1 MLNSKRS
8 FNSLNIWPGYVDV
21 LATLLIV
28 TIFTIMI
35 STITQL
41 YFNDVLGEKK
51 NQITRLDTKIAEIGE
66 LLSLEKTK
74 NEDLNKKE
82 ILLRKTLNDLEYEK
96 KELLD
101 EKNKNK
107 LQLEITQNKIYSLNE
122 QNEILLNSVKDKNL
136 KIENMDKV
144 LVNNKNEIKKNDKI
158 IFNLENNIKALNSQI
173 SELNKILDKAEDNDK
188 KNKVKI
194 KNLGKKLNLALAGK
208 VQELSQ
214 FQSIFL
220 KKIKESIGNRA
231 DVIVSGDRFIFPS
244 EIFFKSGSDNIES
257 TGEEQLQKIAK
268 SLLEISK
275 IIPKEIDWV
284 LRIDGHTDSR
294 PISNELF
301 SSNWHLSSARA
312 IKIVNFLINSGL
324 PPKRL
329 VAAGFGEYSPLI
341 NQNTNEA
348 FRKNRRIEIKLTNR

>member
-8 FNSLNIWPGYVDV
+8 LNSLNIWPGYVDV

-41 YFNDVLGEKK
+41 YFNDVLGKKK
-51 NQITRLDTKIAEIGE
+51 NQISRLDTKIAEIGE

-74 NEDLNKKE
+74 NEELNKKE
-82 ILLRKTLNDLEYEK
+82 VLLRKTLNDLENEK
-96 KELLD
+96 KVLLS
-101 EKNKNK
+101 EKSKNK
-107 LQLEITQNKIYSLNE
+107 LQLEIIQNKIYSLNE
-122 QNEILLNSVKDKNL
+122 QNEILLDSVKDKNS
-136 KIENMDKV
+136 KIENMNKV

-158 IFNLENNIKALNSQI
+158 IFNLENNIKALNLQI

-194 KNLGKKLNLALAGK
+194 KNLGKRLNLALAGK

-231 DVIVSGDRFIFPS
+231 DVIISGDRFIFPS
-244 EIFFKSGSDNIES
+244 EIFFIES

-268 SLLEISK
+268 SLLEISN
-275 IIPKEIDWV
+275 IIPNEIDWV

>member
-1 MLNSKRS
+1 M
-8 FNSLNIWPGYVDV
+8 
-21 LATLLIV
+21 
-28 TIFTIMI
+28 
-35 STITQL
+35 
-41 YFNDVLGEKK
+41 
-51 NQITRLDTKIAEIGE
+51 
-66 LLSLEKTK
+66 
-74 NEDLNKKE
+74 
-82 ILLRKTLNDLEYEK
+82 
-96 KELLD
+96 
-101 EKNKNK
+101 
-107 LQLEITQNKIYSLNE
+107 
-122 QNEILLNSVKDKNL
+122 
-136 KIENMDKV
+136 
-144 LVNNKNEIKKNDKI
+144 
-158 IFNLENNIKALNSQI
+158 
-173 SELNKILDKAEDNDK
+173 DKAEDNDK